1 MNNTDIIE
9 VTQYIKYYIDNYSI
23 IENDRINLFEEL
35 CLHIACVLQEWSGNT
50 YVGIEKEKVKKN
62 IFQNFFI
69 LLNDLINYLTKNK
82 TSSLE
87 SEFLK
92 YIKYNGKLYRYL
104 GNGDSIYKKMSVK
117 PIYND
122 IYVSWSK
129 EERNSYIE
137 SKLYGK
143 ITLLYCDTSN
153 KHFGID
159 LEGFQE
165 FYNKT
170 FKESFYISRG
180 NEREVV
186 FPTIKETI
194 YDIKYLQ

>member
-1 MNNTDIIE
+1 MSNTDIIK
-9 VTQYIKYYIDNYSI
+9 VTQYIKYYIDNHSI
-23 IENDRINLFEEL
+23 IENEHMNLFEEL
-35 CLHIACVLQEWSGNT
+35 CLRIACVLQEWSGNT

-82 TSSLE
+82 ISSLE

-104 GNGDSIYKKMSVK
+104 GNGNSIDKKMSVK
-117 PIYND
+117 PSYNG

-143 ITLLYCDTSN
+143 MTLLYCDTSN

-170 FKESFYISRG
+170 FNDNFYISRG

-194 YDIKYLQ
+194 YDIKYLR